1 MNEDLSNI
9 EVEIP
14 AATFGEI
21 TDTIGEI
28 YGNKDLNKKTKDTM
42 ASSAIF
48 TFLKDNETI
57 VSLIDDSKDEFWVY
71 RDGIYI
77 PNGKTLI
84 YKWTH
89 FILGQMYDK
98 RIAENVIDR
107 FNAEMTVD
115 KEFFFDYPIRKPDDI
130 VVKNGILDMKTLD
143 LKPHNPNEIHFS
155 RINAKYDPKKD
166 CPTVKNFLEE
176 VLPDEKSRKL
186 FQEFVGFSLIKEY
199 RFEKAFIL
207 HGKHGRNGKTKL
219 LSYLEHFFGD
229 DNVSNLSFNDIQEN
243 QFALSEL
250 HGKLVNITGE
260 VNEGAVSNQEV
271 FKKLTGQDRIDVNR
285 KFLTNLRFRNYAKLI
300 LAANE
305 IPPVYHAD
313 DAFWN
318 RWVILEFPN
327 QFLTPTNYDKNN
339 PNHRIQK
346 QNVLQELIEADET
359 DGFLNWAIE
368 GYQRLHRQGG
378 FSSDMK
384 ISDIERYWKK
394 NSNSIFAFIEEEIV
408 EDPDDFIMKD
418 EFRKKY
424 HDFCM
429 KKRLRQ
435 VGDRAIKTTLSE
447 AYGVSDF
454 RPMIDAE
461 YGIYDRAH
469 AWKGIKFK
477 E

>member
-1 MNEDLSNI
+1 M
-9 EVEIP
+9 
-14 AATFGEI
+14 
-21 TDTIGEI
+21 
-28 YGNKDLNKKTKDTM
+28 
-42 ASSAIF
+42 
-48 TFLKDNETI
+48 
-57 VSLIDDSKDEFWVY
+57 
-71 RDGIYI
+71 R
-77 PNGKTLI
+77 
-84 YKWTH
+84 H
-89 FILGQMYDK
+89 MYDK
-98 RIAENVIDR
+98 RIAEYVIDR
-107 FNAEMTVD
+107 INAD
-115 KEFFFDYPIRKPDDI
+115 KTIDKDFFFDFPMTKPDEI
-130 VVKNGILDMKTLD
+130 VVMNGILNLKTLE
-143 LKPHNPNEIHFS
+143 LKEYDPKEIHFS
-155 RINAKYDPKKD
+155 RINASYDPTAD
-166 CPTVKNFLEE
+166 CPKIQAFIKE
-176 VLPDEKSRKL
+176 VLPDENSRKL

-219 LSYLEHFFGD
+219 LSYLEHFLND

-305 IPPVYHAD
+305 IPPIYHAD

-318 RWVILEFPN
+318 RWIILEFPN
-327 QFLTPTNYDKNN
+327 QFLTPTNYDENN
-339 PNHRIQK
+339 PKHRIQK
-346 QNVLQELIEADET
+346 QNVLQELIQADET

-368 GYQRLHRQGG
+368 GYQRLHNQGG

-384 ISDIERYWKK
+384 ISDIERYWKR

-408 EDPDDFIMKD
+408 ESSDDYIMKD
-418 EFRKKY
+418 DFRKRY

-429 KKRLRQ
+429 KNRIKQ

-454 RPMIDAE
+454 RPLSNLE
-461 YGIYDRAH
+461 YGIYDRER
-469 AWKGIKFK
+469 AWKGIRFK
-477 E
+477 D